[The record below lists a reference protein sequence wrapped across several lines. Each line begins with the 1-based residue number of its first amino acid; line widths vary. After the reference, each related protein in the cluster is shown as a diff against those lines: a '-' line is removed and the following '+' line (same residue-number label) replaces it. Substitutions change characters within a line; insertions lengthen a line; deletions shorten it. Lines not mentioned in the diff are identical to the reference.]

1 MMKYVLEQNSK
12 QYEFMG
18 GKATALA
25 KMGQTI
31 DNIPKW
37 FVVSYE
43 GFDKEEKNIKEEAV
57 KEVEESLKMFPDDTY
72 FAIRSS
78 AGNED
83 SKETSFAGQF
93 DTFLYIS
100 KEEVI
105 KKIKEVYLSAFSERI
120 ETYRKENH
128 IEEVMVPSV
137 IVQKMV
143 KSEKA
148 GVAFGA
154 NPITSNIKEIVINA
168 VYGLGSS
175 LVDGVATADTYT
187 ILNGKITKTIAKKD
201 YCHTYVDGEI
211 KQEIVDEK
219 EKGKA
224 VLTDSQILE
233 VKELVEK
240 ANIFFGRFQ
249 DIEWAYED
257 GRLYLLQTETTFAT
271 GCCRKRVTGSV
282 CPSGGYRSERMS
294 ETNRIL
300 KTPAGNASSRK
311 KATF

>member
-25 KMGQTI
+25 KMGQAI

-100 KEEVI
+100 KE
-105 KKIKEVYLSAFSERI
+105 
-120 ETYRKENH
+120 
-128 IEEVMVPSV
+128 
-137 IVQKMV
+137 
-143 KSEKA
+143 
-148 GVAFGA
+148 
-154 NPITSNIKEIVINA
+154 
-168 VYGLGSS
+168 
-175 LVDGVATADTYT
+175 
-187 ILNGKITKTIAKKD
+187 
-201 YCHTYVDGEI
+201 
-211 KQEIVDEK
+211 
-219 EKGKA
+219 
-224 VLTDSQILE
+224 
-233 VKELVEK
+233 
-240 ANIFFGRFQ
+240 
-249 DIEWAYED
+249 
-257 GRLYLLQTETTFAT
+257 
-271 GCCRKRVTGSV
+271 
-282 CPSGGYRSERMS
+282 
-294 ETNRIL
+294 
-300 KTPAGNASSRK
+300 
-311 KATF
+311 